1 MKTIFL
7 FFPVN
12 TVFVASDTVILLLQH
27 RAVQNVYNFKE
38 GLVLQNEDLAEKI
51 GINTPENGPRQVS
64 CMIRAREP

>member
-12 TVFVASDTVILLLQH
+12 TVFVASDTVILLQH
-27 RAVQNVYNFKE
+27 RAVQNVYTFKE